1 MQHIAKLSLKCQLLV
16 TRIARP
22 PAAVAYSAS
31 RKDTKIRN
39 FFREI
44 ETIFA
49 VFNLLSRIVNV
60 GFRTTIKKVMMTTVE
75 CFCQM
80 SI

>member
-1 MQHIAKLSLKCQLLV
+1 MKYIAKLSLKCQLLV

-22 PAAVAYSAS
+22 PAAVAYSAP

-39 FFREI
+39 FFRE
-44 ETIFA
+44 TIF
-49 VFNLLSRIVNV
+49 VELNLLSRIVNV

>member
-1 MQHIAKLSLKCQLLV
+1 MKYIAKLSLKCQLLV

-22 PAAVAYSAS
+22 PAAVAYSAP
-31 RKDTKIRN
+31 RKDFKIRN
-39 FFREI
+39 FF

-49 VFNLLSRIVNV
+49 VLNLLSRIVNV